1 MRLLAF
7 TKPFGRI
14 DAPLLAE
21 TVASVGADGADLL
34 VREGQTVGPADPAG
48 IAAVAAE
55 LGRRG
60 LTLDVVTTDLLDAGA
75 DADRLIAA
83 CGESGVPLVR
93 VGFYRYDPA
102 AGYRRLLEE
111 SRAALA
117 RLHGLAARH
126 GVNLALQL
134 HHGTIH
140 PSASLALA
148 LAGDL
153 NDVRFYADPG
163 NQAKEGSEAW
173 ALNVDLLGDRMACM
187 GVKNAVW
194 RSAADGWVCE
204 WQPFADGGVVPWPEI
219 LPGLRAR
226 GYTGALSLHVH
237 YPAADP
243 VAAVRRDLGHLRRL
257 LPGAAGA

>member
-7 TKPFGRI
+7 TKPFGPI
-14 DAPLLAE
+14 DAARLAE
-21 TVASVGADGADLL
+21 AVASVGADGADLL
-34 VREGQTVGPADPAG
+34 VREGQTVGPGDPG
-48 IAAVAAE
+48 DIALVAAE
-55 LGRRG
+55 LQRRG
-60 LTLDVVTTDLLDAGA
+60 LTLDVVTTDLLDTGPDAERIVAACAEAGA
-75 DADRLIAA
+75 
-83 CGESGVPLVR
+83 PLMR

-102 AGYRRLLEE
+102 VGYRRQVEE
-111 SRAALA
+111 CRAALA
-117 RLHGLAARH
+117 RLTRLAARH
-126 GVNLALQL
+126 GVRLALQL

-153 NDVRFYADPG
+153 DDVRFYADPG

-173 ALNVDLLGDRMACM
+173 ALNADLLGDRMACM

-194 RSAADGWVCE
+194 RSTADGWVCE
-204 WQPFADGGVVPWPEI
+204 WGPFADGGVVPWPEI

-226 GYTGALSLHVH
+226 GYTGPLSLHVH

-257 LPGAAGA
+257 IG

>member
-7 TKPFGRI
+7 TKPFGSL
-14 DAPLLAE
+14 DAPQLAE
-21 TVASVGADGADLL
+21 AVASVGAEGADLL
-34 VREGQTVGPADPAG
+34 VREGQTVSPADPDG
-48 IAAVAAE
+48 IAVVAAE

-60 LTLDVVTTDLLDAGA
+60 LTLDVVTTDLLDVGA
-75 DADRLIAA
+75 DAERLIAA

-102 AGYRRLLEE
+102 IGYHRQLEE
-111 SRAALA
+111 ARAALT
-117 RLHGLAARH
+117 RLAGLADRH
-126 GVNLALQL
+126 GVRLAIQL

-153 NDVRFYADPG
+153 KDVRFYADPG

-194 RSAADGWVCE
+194 RSGPDGWTCD
-204 WQPFADGGVVPWPEI
+204 WQPFADGGVVRWAEI
-219 LPGLRAR
+219 IPGLRER
-226 GYTGALSLHVH
+226 GYSGVLSLHVH

-243 VAAVRRDLGHLRRL
+243 VAAVRRDLDHLRGL
-257 LPGAAGA
+257 FG

>member
-7 TKPFGRI
+7 TKPFGPI
-14 DAPLLAE
+14 DAAPLSEA
-21 TVASVGADGADLL
+21 VASVGAEGADLL
-34 VREGQTVGPADPAG
+34 VREGQTVSPADPGG
-48 IAAVAAE
+48 IAVVAAE
-55 LGRRG
+55 LERRG
-60 LTLDVVTTDLLDAGA
+60 LTLDIVTTDLLDTGA
-75 DADRLIAA
+75 DAERIIAA

-93 VGFYRYDPA
+93 AGFYRYDPA
-102 AGYRRLLEE
+102 AGYRRQVEE
-111 SRAALA
+111 SRAALS
-117 RLHGLAARH
+117 RLAGLAARH
-126 GVNLALQL
+126 GVKLALQL

-153 NDVRFYADPG
+153 DEVRFYADPG

-194 RSAADGWVCE
+194 RSTADGWVCE

-219 LPGLRAR
+219 IPGLRAR
-226 GYTGALSLHVH
+226 GYAGLLSLHVH

-243 VAAVRRDLGHLRRL
+243 VAVVRKDLDHLRGL
-257 LPGAAGA
+257 LG

>member
-7 TKPFGRI
+7 TKPFGSI
-14 DAPLLAE
+14 DAAPLAE
-21 TVASVGADGADLL
+21 ALVSVGAEGADLL
-34 VREGQTVGPADPAG
+34 VREGQTVSPADPGG
-48 IAAVAAE
+48 IAVVAAE
-55 LGRRG
+55 LQRRG

-75 DADRLIAA
+75 DAERIIAA

-93 VGFYRYDPA
+93 TGFYRYDPA
-102 AGYRRLLEE
+102 VGYRRGLAE

-117 RLHGLAARH
+117 RLAGLAARH
-126 GVNLALQL
+126 GVRLAIQL
-134 HHGTIH
+134 HQGTIH
-140 PSASLALA
+140 PSGSLALA

-194 RSAADGWVCE
+194 RSTADGWVCE
-204 WQPFADGGVVPWPEI
+204 WQPFADGGVVRWPEI
-219 LPGLRAR
+219 ISGLRAR
-226 GYTGALSLHVH
+226 DYTGVLSLHVH

-243 VAAVRRDLGHLRRL
+243 VAAVRRDLDHLRGL
-257 LPGAAGA
+257 LG

>member
-14 DAPLLAE
+14 DAAPLAE
-21 TVASVGADGADLL
+21 AVASVGAEGADLL
-34 VREGQTVGPADPAG
+34 VREGQTVSPADPGG
-48 IAAVAAE
+48 IAVVAAE
-55 LGRRG
+55 LERRG
-60 LTLDVVTTDLLDAGA
+60 LTLDIVTTDLLDAGA
-75 DADRLIAA
+75 DAERIIAA

-93 VGFYRYDPA
+93 AGFYRYDPA
-102 AGYRRLLEE
+102 AGYRRQLEE
-111 SRAALA
+111 SRAALS
-117 RLHGLAARH
+117 RLSGLAARH
-126 GVNLALQL
+126 GVKLALQL

-153 NDVRFYADPG
+153 DEVRFYADPG

-173 ALNVDLLGDRMACM
+173 ALNADLLGERMACM

-194 RSAADGWVCE
+194 RSTADGWVCE

-226 GYTGALSLHVH
+226 GYAGLLSLHVH

-243 VAAVRRDLGHLRRL
+243 VAAVRKDLDHLRGL
-257 LPGAAGA
+257 LG

>member
-7 TKPFGRI
+7 TKPFGPI
-14 DAPLLAE
+14 DAASLAE
-21 TVASVGADGADLL
+21 AVASVGAKGADLL
-34 VREGQTVGPADPAG
+34 VREGQTVSPADPGG
-48 IAAVAAE
+48 IAVVAAE
-55 LGRRG
+55 LERRG
-60 LTLDVVTTDLLDAGA
+60 LTLDIVTTDMLDAGA
-75 DADRLIAA
+75 DAERIIAA

-93 VGFYRYDPA
+93 AGFYRYDPA
-102 AGYRRLLEE
+102 TGYRRQLEE
-111 SRAALA
+111 SRAALS
-117 RLHGLAARH
+117 RLAGLAARH
-126 GVNLALQL
+126 GVKLALQL

-153 NDVRFYADPG
+153 DEVRFYADPG

-173 ALNVDLLGDRMACM
+173 ALNFDLLGDRMVCM

-194 RSAADGWVCE
+194 RSTADGWVCE

-219 LPGLRAR
+219 IPGLRAR
-226 GYTGALSLHVH
+226 GYAGLLSLHVH

-243 VAAVRRDLGHLRRL
+243 VAAVRKDLDHLREL
-257 LPGAAGA
+257 LG